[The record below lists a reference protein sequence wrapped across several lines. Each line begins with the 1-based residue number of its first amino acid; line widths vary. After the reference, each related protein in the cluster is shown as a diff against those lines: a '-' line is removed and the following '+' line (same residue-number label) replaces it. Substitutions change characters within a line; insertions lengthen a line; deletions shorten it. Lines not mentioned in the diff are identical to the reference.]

1 MGLNS
6 GCQKQSRPVSGYY
19 HFRQSASCFVLGI
32 VKRRL
37 ADQSHISMP
46 QFSHHHVGLS
56 QERVKTIPNGLI
68 IIQKI
73 NLWAII
79 PFIFNKRQKALK

>member
-1 MGLNS
+1 MGLTS
-6 GCQKQSRPVSGYY
+6 GCPKTAPSC
-19 HFRQSASCFVLGI
+19 FRVLSFPSVGIMFVLGI

-46 QFSHHHVGLS
+46 QFSHHVGLS
-56 QERVKTIPNGLI
+56 QERIKTIPNGLI

>member
-1 MGLNS
+1 M
-6 GCQKQSRPVSGYY
+6 
-19 HFRQSASCFVLGI
+19 GI

-79 PFIFNKRQKALK
+79 PFICKRLVRTVLIFTESSDQLSRAT